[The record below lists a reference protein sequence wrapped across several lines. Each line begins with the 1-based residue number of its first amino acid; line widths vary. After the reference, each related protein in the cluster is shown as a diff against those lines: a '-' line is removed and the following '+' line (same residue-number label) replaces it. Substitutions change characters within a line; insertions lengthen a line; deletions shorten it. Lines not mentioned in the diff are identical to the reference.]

1 MRVNVIVTTF
11 NRINLTRICLE
22 TLLNTTGSHCRVT
35 VVDNASSD
43 DTVSYLEALAA
54 SSGRITTY
62 KLPRNMGVSVAV
74 NLGLAMSDADY
85 HLKLDNDIE
94 LRKPGWLEEMIA
106 IAEGNAEV
114 GLVGYQ
120 LFSHWYKAE
129 RVILGSGHTFRKSE
143 ACNNGGCLLIPRRTY
158 ESCGF
163 MNEDYGKYGFEDLD
177 YGNRVLMSGQIIGY
191 VDDDNAVKHLGYER
205 DINDEQERM
214 KLANR
219 TSVMAGEKL
228 YLLNKM
234 LFEQG
239 IRPRYVKRKYLPD
252 FGADGIRFSL
262 DESYKP
268 IMKLHQAALPRF
280 EYTMDGDQA
289 KLVLSRL
296 KSGSDD
302 CLLT

>member
-1 MRVNVIVTTF
+1 MRINIIVTTF

-22 TLLNTTGSHCRVT
+22 TLLDTTGAHCRVT

-43 DTVSYLEALAA
+43 DTVPYLEALAA
-54 SSGRITTY
+54 KSDRITLY
-62 KLPRNMGVSVAV
+62 KLSRNMGVSVGV

-120 LFSHWYKAE
+120 LFSRWYKAE
-129 RVILGSGHTFRKSE
+129 RVILGSGHAFRKSE

-191 VDDDNAVKHLGYER
+191 VDDDNAVKHLGHER
-205 DINDEQERM
+205 DINDGQEKM

-239 IRPRYVKRKYLPD
+239 IRPRYVKRKYLPE
-252 FGADGIRFSL
+252 FGPDGIRFSL

-268 IMKLHQAALPRF
+268 IMKLHQTALPRF
-280 EYTMDGDQA
+280 EYTMDATRRNSFFPG
-289 KLVLSRL
+289 
-296 KSGSDD
+296 
-302 CLLT
+302 